1 MTRASRA
8 AIEAAQ
14 ALAGR
19 DLEEAGDEQ
28 IRAEFVEDGLD
39 PAQEARLVAERLD
52 AVVSAF
58 MRSRAS
64 SAKSLRATTSIQTAA
79 RRPTIEQIKQLIR
92 AAFDREPELAA
103 AFRQGT
109 KQSDQDINSLYD
121 DLVSM
126 GKIRLEGQ

>member
-1 MTRASRA
+1 MTKASRA
-8 AIEAAQ
+8 SLDAAQ
-14 ALAGR
+14 ALAGQ
-19 DLEEAGDEQ
+19 DLDEASDEQ

-52 AVVSAF
+52 AVVAAF
-58 MRSRAS
+58 MRNRAS
-64 SAKSLRATTSIQTAA
+64 SARKLRTATSIPSTAQ
-79 RRPTIEQIKQLIR
+79 RPGIERIKELIR
-92 AAFDREPELAA
+92 AAFDREPELAG

-126 GKIRLEGQ
+126 GKIKAEGQ